1 MPCSR
6 DRDFTIQSYSQTE
19 TRQNLHVEEGQTGV
33 AALAGCCSLL
43 LLQQLFSQKKPNR
56 TTITHSS
63 PLPPPPP
70 TSRGSNRPL
79 IRYEERCVVWHL
91 PEIPLI
97 NNSLP
102 PTHFSKQTHNQ
113 DSFSLSLQKQKKKH
127 NLLLLLVV
135 VSLLLLLVSGSVT
148 GNTHSP
154 SNHEGSF
161 WVPGADNLSAKSTRF
176 QKQTDSMMH
185 GWVGRSR

>member
-19 TRQNLHVEEGQTGV
+19 TRQNLHMEEGQTGV

-43 LLQQLFSQKKPNR
+43 LLQQLFSQNKPNR

-91 PEIPLI
+91 PQIPLI

-113 DSFSLSLQKQKKKH
+113 DSFSLSLQKQRKETQ
-127 NLLLLLVV
+127 
-135 VSLLLLLVSGSVT
+135 SSDAASCCF
-148 GNTHSP
+148 SP
-154 SNHEGSF
+154 SFSYLG
-161 WVPGADNLSAKSTRF
+161 LSLKILTHPATMKEAFGFRG
-176 QKQTDSMMH
+176 QTIYLLRAQ
-185 GWVGRSR
+185 GFKNRQTA

>member
-1 MPCSR
+1 MGAHGSR
-6 DRDFTIQSYSQTE
+6 SSEKKRKPKIKIDVQDPMLIDGLFSRPRFHDPKLFTDGNQAKFT
-19 TRQNLHVEEGQTGV
+19 HGEGQTGV
-33 AALAGCCSLL
+33 AALVGCCSLL
-43 LLQQLFSQKKPNR
+43 LLQQLFSQNKPNR

-102 PTHFSKQTHNQ
+102 PTHPPTSQKQTHNQ
-113 DSFSLSLQKQKKKH
+113 DSFSLSLQKQRKETQ
-127 NLLLLLVV
+127 
-135 VSLLLLLVSGSVT
+135 SSAAASCCF
-148 GNTHSP
+148 SP
-154 SNHEGSF
+154 SSSRI
-161 WVPGADNLSAKSTRF
+161 WVC
-176 QKQTDSMMH
+176 H
-185 GWVGRSR
+185 

>member
-19 TRQNLHVEEGQTGV
+19 TRQNLHMEEGQTGV
-33 AALAGCCSLL
+33 AALASCCSLL
-43 LLQQLFSQKKPNR
+43 LLQQLCSQKKPNR
-56 TTITHSS
+56 TAITHSS
-63 PLPPPPP
+63 PLPPPPS

-102 PTHFSKQTHNQ
+102 PTHFSKTNPQPEQ
-113 DSFSLSLQKQKKKH
+113 LLSLPQKQRKETQ
-127 NLLLLLVV
+127 
-135 VSLLLLLVSGSVT
+135 SSAAASCCF
-148 GNTHSP
+148 SP
-154 SNHEGSF
+154 SSSRI
-161 WVPGADNLSAKSTRF
+161 WVS
-176 QKQTDSMMH
+176 H
-185 GWVGRSR
+185 